1 MFVTS
6 GSLSAL
12 PGIRH
17 AFFTREGGVSE
28 GLYASLNAGLG
39 SADAPER
46 VRENRRR
53 MAETLGVAPDAL
65 ISCYQIH
72 SDQVVIAERPHDGG
86 ERPKADAVVTKVPGI
101 ACGVASADCGPV
113 LFADAEAGVVG
124 AAHAGW
130 KGAIGGILEA
140 TIAAMEK
147 LGADRSRIHTAI
159 GPLIRQPSY
168 EVSQAFVDQFRAA
181 DEAYGRFFAAGKPG
195 TPSSICQASSLT
207 VSRPQASA
215 ASMISVSTPIRTRR
229 GSSRSAGPP
238 IGRSL
243 TTGATSPVLHSRA
256 DPYRLAARRSAGTVT
271 LSSHPVDGA
280 NPYRAAALWH
290 LSPVAK
296 RAPPLPPRETF
307 QCRENPGSRSFPA
320 IPTGR
325 LPKRSVPI

>member
-1 MFVTS
+1 MYVTS
-6 GSLSAL
+6 GTLSAL

-39 SADAPER
+39 SADQPER

-53 MAETLGVAPDAL
+53 MAETLGVGPDAL

-72 SDQVVIAERPHDGG
+72 SDLVVVAERPHDGG

-140 TIAAMEK
+140 TITAMET
-147 LGADRSRIHTAI
+147 LGADRSRIRTAI

-168 EVSQAFVDQFRAA
+168 EVSQAFVDQFRSA
-181 DEAYGRFFAAGKPG
+181 DEAYGRFFAPGKPG
-195 TPSSICQASSLT
+195 HAQFDLPGFIAHRLT
-207 VSRPQASA
+207 A
-215 ASMISVSTPIRTRR
+215 AGVAAVDDLGLDTYPDEQRFYSYRRTTHRHEADYGR
-229 GSSRSAGPP
+229 HIAG
-238 IGRSL
+238 I
-243 TTGATSPVLHSRA
+243 
-256 DPYRLAARRSAGTVT
+256 
-271 LSSHPVDGA
+271 
-280 NPYRAAALWH
+280 AL
-290 LSPVAK
+290 
-296 RAPPLPPRETF
+296 
-307 QCRENPGSRSFPA
+307 QG
-320 IPTGR
+320 
-325 LPKRSVPI
+325 

>member
-39 SADAPER
+39 SADKPEH
-46 VRENRRR
+46 VLENRRR
-53 MAETLGVAPDAL
+53 MAETLGVGPDAL

-72 SDQVVIAERPHDGG
+72 SDLVVVAERPHDGG

-140 TIAAMEK
+140 TIGAMEG
-147 LGADRSRIHTAI
+147 LGADRSRIRTAI

-168 EVSQAFVDQFRAA
+168 EVSQVFVDQFRAA

-195 TPSSICQASSLT
+195 HAQFDLPGFIAHRLT
-207 VSRPQASA
+207 A
-215 ASMISVSTPIRTRR
+215 AGVGGVDDLGLDTYPDEARFFSFRRTTHRKEPDYGR
-229 GSSRSAGPP
+229 HIAG
-238 IGRSL
+238 I
-243 TTGATSPVLHSRA
+243 
-256 DPYRLAARRSAGTVT
+256 
-271 LSSHPVDGA
+271 
-280 NPYRAAALWH
+280 AL
-290 LSPVAK
+290 
-296 RAPPLPPRETF
+296 
-307 QCRENPGSRSFPA
+307 QG
-320 IPTGR
+320 
-325 LPKRSVPI
+325 

>member
-1 MFVTS
+1 MYVTS
-6 GSLSAL
+6 GTLSAL

-39 SADAPER
+39 SADQPDR

-53 MAETLGVAPDAL
+53 MAETLGVGPDAL

-72 SDQVVIAERPHDGG
+72 SDLVVVAERPHDGG

-147 LGADRSRIHTAI
+147 LGADRSRIRTAI

-168 EVSQAFVDQFRAA
+168 EVSQAFVDQFRSA
-181 DEAYGRFFAAGKPG
+181 DEAYGRFFAPGKPG
-195 TPSSICQASSLT
+195 HAQFDLPGFIAHRLT
-207 VSRPQASA
+207 A
-215 ASMISVSTPIRTRR
+215 AGVAAVDDLGLDTYPDEQRFYSYRRTTHRHEADYGR
-229 GSSRSAGPP
+229 HIAG
-238 IGRSL
+238 I
-243 TTGATSPVLHSRA
+243 
-256 DPYRLAARRSAGTVT
+256 
-271 LSSHPVDGA
+271 
-280 NPYRAAALWH
+280 AL
-290 LSPVAK
+290 
-296 RAPPLPPRETF
+296 
-307 QCRENPGSRSFPA
+307 QG
-320 IPTGR
+320 
-325 LPKRSVPI
+325 

>member
-1 MFVTS
+1 MYVTS
-6 GSLSAL
+6 GTLSAL

-39 SADAPER
+39 SADHPDR

-53 MAETLGVAPDAL
+53 MAETLGVGPNAL

-72 SDQVVIAERPHDGG
+72 SDLVVVAERPHDGG

-140 TIAAMEK
+140 TIVAMEK
-147 LGADRSRIHTAI
+147 LGADRSRIRTAI

-168 EVSQAFVDQFRAA
+168 EVSQAFVDQFRSA
-181 DEAYGRFFAAGKPG
+181 DEAYGRFFAPGKPG
-195 TPSSICQASSLT
+195 HAQFDLPGFIAHRLT
-207 VSRPQASA
+207 A
-215 ASMISVSTPIRTRR
+215 AGVAAVDDLGLDTYPDEQRFYSYRRTTHRHEADYGR
-229 GSSRSAGPP
+229 HIAG
-238 IGRSL
+238 I
-243 TTGATSPVLHSRA
+243 
-256 DPYRLAARRSAGTVT
+256 
-271 LSSHPVDGA
+271 
-280 NPYRAAALWH
+280 AL
-290 LSPVAK
+290 
-296 RAPPLPPRETF
+296 
-307 QCRENPGSRSFPA
+307 QG
-320 IPTGR
+320 
-325 LPKRSVPI
+325 

>member
-1 MFVTS
+1 MYVTS
-6 GSLSAL
+6 GTLSAL

-39 SADAPER
+39 SADQPER

-53 MAETLGVAPDAL
+53 MAETLGVGPDAL

-72 SDQVVIAERPHDGG
+72 SDLVVVAERPHDGG

-140 TIAAMEK
+140 TIVAMEK
-147 LGADRSRIHTAI
+147 LGADRSRIRTAI

-168 EVSQAFVDQFRAA
+168 EVSQAFVDQFRSA
-181 DEAYGRFFAAGKPG
+181 DEAYGRFFAPGKPG
-195 TPSSICQASSLT
+195 HAQFDLPGFIAHRLT
-207 VSRPQASA
+207 A
-215 ASMISVSTPIRTRR
+215 AGVAAVDDLGLDTYPDEQRFYSYRRTTHRHEADYGR
-229 GSSRSAGPP
+229 HIAG
-238 IGRSL
+238 I
-243 TTGATSPVLHSRA
+243 
-256 DPYRLAARRSAGTVT
+256 
-271 LSSHPVDGA
+271 
-280 NPYRAAALWH
+280 AL
-290 LSPVAK
+290 
-296 RAPPLPPRETF
+296 
-307 QCRENPGSRSFPA
+307 QG
-320 IPTGR
+320 
-325 LPKRSVPI
+325 

>member
-1 MFVTS
+1 MYVTS
-6 GSLSAL
+6 GTLSAL

-39 SADAPER
+39 SADRPER

-53 MAETLGVAPDAL
+53 MAETLGVGPEAL

-72 SDQVVIAERPHDGG
+72 SDLVVVAERPHDGG

-147 LGADRSRIHTAI
+147 LGADRSRIRTAI

-168 EVSQAFVDQFRAA
+168 EVSQAFVDQFRSA
-181 DEAYGRFFAAGKPG
+181 DEAYGRFFAPGKPG
-195 TPSSICQASSLT
+195 HAQFDLPGFIAHRLT
-207 VSRPQASA
+207 A
-215 ASMISVSTPIRTRR
+215 AGVAAVDDLGLDTYPDEQRFYSYRRTTHRHEADYGR
-229 GSSRSAGPP
+229 HIAG
-238 IGRSL
+238 I
-243 TTGATSPVLHSRA
+243 
-256 DPYRLAARRSAGTVT
+256 
-271 LSSHPVDGA
+271 
-280 NPYRAAALWH
+280 AL
-290 LSPVAK
+290 
-296 RAPPLPPRETF
+296 
-307 QCRENPGSRSFPA
+307 QG
-320 IPTGR
+320 
-325 LPKRSVPI
+325 